1 MLEASPWTPPEYNFS
16 APTIKASHTPYH
28 DPSDFA
34 RQARWCA
41 DGSCILTNT
50 ESGRFQLLPSEK
62 LHQAERASK
71 LDIQTFPQASPI
83 VEFAWFPSASMLN
96 PATFCFAA
104 SVRDCPV
111 KLLHGTDGRLR
122 ASYPIVDHRERFI
135 APHSL
140 AFTPTMSSLYCGFE
154 DAIEIFDLSM
164 PGHPGTRL
172 QTSPSKKSKDGIKGI
187 VSALAFTPYSP
198 EGSWF
203 AAGSLSQ
210 SAYNICLYDQSQ
222 GDVPLLYL
230 GAGSKSVRAGVMQL
244 AFNNAKPHLLYA
256 SFRRHSQIYVW
267 DLRGGVDEP
276 ICTLKPPEDMSPR
289 TNQKLKFDL
298 DASGKWLASGG
309 PDGRIS
315 VWDLDETASQSD
327 SGILNA
333 AHTFQAHEDSIGS
346 VAFHPLDSLLL
357 SVSGSR
363 HFDSTVDSDSGSD
376 SEVSSDA
383 DGSVNPEL
391 RLTTRR
397 VSARGSKTRPLSND
411 NSMKLWSLK

>member
-1 MLEASPWTPPEYNFS
+1 MEETSAWTPPEYDFS
-16 APTIKASHTPYH
+16 NPTIKASHSPY
-28 DPSDFA
+28 DDLSDFA

-41 DGSCILTNT
+41 DGSCILANT
-50 ESGRFQLLPSEK
+50 ESGRFQLLTSQK
-62 LHQAERASK
+62 LYEGTSK

-83 VEFAWFPSASMLN
+83 VEFAWFPSASILN

-256 SFRRHSQIYVW
+256 SFRRHSQIYAW

-276 ICTLKPPEDMSPR
+276 IYTLKPPEDRSPR
-289 TNQKLKFDL
+289 TNQKLKFDI

-315 VWDLDETASQSD
+315 AWDLDEMSSQP
-327 SGILNA
+327 GILNA
-333 AHTFQAHEDSIGS
+333 THTFQAHEDSVGS
-346 VAFHPLDSLLL
+346 VAFHPLDPLLL

-363 HFDSTVDSDSGSD
+363 HFNSATDSDSGSD
-376 SEVSSDA
+376 SEAAPDV
-383 DGSVNPEL
+383 DGSDNSEPQV
-391 RLTTRR
+391 RTRH
-397 VSARGSKTRPLSND
+397 VPSKGSRTRPVSNS
-411 NSMKLWSLK
+411 NSMKVWSLE